1 MLKKNL
7 IFDQTDFAL
16 IFIQENYRIV
26 KIIHGV
32 SKRQF
37 LNGSKIQSRKMALLQ
52 YFLTFLPHIKPHWC
66 KKCNK
71 DEVCPTLKDQQ
82 QAFSCRYIIYL
93 LLSDQIWN
101 YTLHVP
107 WDMIQEVWDAIQEVG
122 SDLSGEVWKTMV
134 WYERLVQCCL
144 RPDFNDWP
152 APINNLD

>member
-37 LNGSKIQSRKMALLQ
+37 LNGSKIRSRKMALLQ
-52 YFLTFLPHIKPHWC
+52 YFLTFLPHIKLHWC

-101 YTLHVP
+101 YALHVRALGYDIRGMRCDTGGGIRLE
-107 WDMIQEVWDAIQEVG
+107 WRSMKNDGLVWAAGAVLPEAGFQW
-122 SDLSGEVWKTMV
+122 LT
-134 WYERLVQCCL
+134 
-144 RPDFNDWP
+144 RPHQ
-152 APINNLD
+152 